1 MYSVILYLKNHETSL
16 RAFVVII
23 SHKIVNLKSKYAALA
38 GAGFT
43 AKVRLFDHPALGL
56 YS

>member
-1 MYSVILYLKNHETSL
+1 MVIFSY
-16 RAFVVII
+16 
-23 SHKIVNLKSKYAALA
+23 KIVNLKIKSAALA

-43 AKVRLFDHPALGL
+43 AKVRLFDHPARVL